1 MRILEVEVSHY
12 REFGNE
18 VVWKPGAHGVLVGP
32 NNAGKTTLLRA
43 ADLVLNPY
51 RDAYRN
57 RLTVWEYPE
66 CDTTSPV
73 KIRVVLGDLS
83 EEDRDHFEPYVEGR
97 HEDGSFGGWDSPGAE
112 FDTGELVLRLAF
124 EGIYGEPSR
133 AFFARPEAG
142 GAPVRQADKIRVGWT
157 YVPAGLDPAHE
168 LAFYGGSVL
177 SRLFERDDLS
187 DPLDAIRTA
196 IDGAKGPLLSHPAVK
211 GTRGRLQ
218 EAAQQLGLAPAGDA
232 IDFAVAGLSDRRV
245 LQSLQLVLQGTGSP
259 VHLPLE
265 AHGRGT
271 SRVLLLAALLQQAR
285 GENGNLI
292 LAVEE
297 PEQNLE
303 PINQRLVTRSLLLA
317 PDAGASQVIL
327 ATHSAEVAGVVP
339 LRDLHL
345 VRDDTLPV
353 RALRDATR
361 SEHKF
366 FERHAQGALVAG
378 LYARAVL
385 LVEGPTERGAVPT
398 LWADHRPGDGL
409 DEHRIELIDC
419 ESIRNMPSFARFFA
433 AVGVPVIAVCDADV
447 PGVCGDVARAGAEL
461 IVRWSTHTDW
471 EGVLAAEGDPEE
483 LATSLEACRVS
494 IGPWTDHAAQIA
506 DCLKRDIGE
515 SAHLLL
521 AGDVKEAILGY
532 EPTQRREAI
541 VTLLRG
547 RSGLDFKSTMYGR
560 EIAVSLS
567 AVPPTV
573 AAMIDKVHLC
583 LAGDTTARGTV
594 DL

>member
-1 MRILEVEVSHY
+1 MRIVEVEIQHF
-12 REFGNE
+12 RGFGNK
-18 VVWKPGAHGVLVGP
+18 VVWKPDAHALLVGP

-43 ADLVLNPY
+43 ADLLLNPY

-57 RLTVWEYPE
+57 RLTVWDYAE
-66 CDTTSPV
+66 CDTSAPV
-73 KIRVVLGDLS
+73 KVQVVLGGLS
-83 EEDRDHFEPYVEGR
+83 DEDRDHFEPNLEGR
-97 HEDGSFGGWDSPGAE
+97 HEDGRFGGWDSPDAE

-133 AFFARPEAG
+133 AVFARPEAG
-142 GAPVRQADKIRVGWT
+142 RAPVRQVDKIRIGWT
-157 YVPAGLDPAHE
+157 YVPAGLDPGHE

-187 DPLDAIRTA
+187 DPLDAIRAA
-196 IDGAKGPLLSHPAVK
+196 IDGAKGPLLTHPTVK
-211 GTRGRLQ
+211 GTRDRLQ
-218 EAAQQLGLAPAGDA
+218 DAAQRLGLAPAGDP

-245 LQSLQLVLQGTGSP
+245 LQSLQLVLQGTRSP
-259 VHLPLE
+259 AHLPLE

-271 SRVLLLAALLQQAR
+271 SRVLLLAALLQRAR
-285 GENGNLI
+285 SDDGNLI

-317 PDAGASQVIL
+317 PEAGASQVIL

-339 LRDLHL
+339 LRNLHL
-345 VRDDTLPV
+345 IREDALQV
-353 RALRDATR
+353 RALRDATTP
-361 SEHKF
+361 EHKF
-366 FERHAQGALVAG
+366 FERHAHGALVAG

-385 LVEGPTERGAVPT
+385 LVEGPTERGALPSV
-398 LWADHRPGDGL
+398 WAHHRPGDGL

-419 ESIRNMPSFARFFA
+419 ESIKKMPSFARFFA
-433 AVGVPVIAVCDADV
+433 AVGVPVIAVCDGDD
-447 PGVCGDVARAGAEL
+447 PEVCGDVARAGAEL
-461 IVRWSTHTDW
+461 ILRWSMHTDW
-471 EGVLAAEGDPEE
+471 EGVLAAEGDVDE
-483 LATSLEACRVS
+483 LAASLESCRAS

-506 DCLKRDIGE
+506 NCLKRDVGE

-521 AGDVKEAILGY
+521 AGDIKEAILGY
-532 EPTQRREAI
+532 EVTQRREAL

-547 RSGLDFKSTMYGR
+547 RSGLHFKSTMYAR
-560 EIAVSLS
+560 EIAVSLN
-567 AVPPTV
+567 AVPPTI

-583 LAGDTTARGTV
+583 LAGDATARGTV